1 MDIYANLPRA
11 IADKMKATRAAREA
25 AGFNVYFINERGEYD
40 SYSMRD
46 AGSAERFRES
56 LVRRRLTVFA
66 DKAESEAHKA
76 AIGESN

>member
-1 MDIYANLPRA
+1 MDIYANLPKV

-25 AGFNVYFINERGEYD
+25 AGFNVYFINERGAYD

-56 LVRRRLTVFA
+56 LLRRHLTVFA

-76 AIGESN
+76 ANNV